1 MFQRN
6 NGISILPFT
15 GLDSEK
21 YKKFIKAMNHLVKL
35 NGGKILD
42 DLF

>member
-1 MFQRN
+1 MFALP
-6 NGISILPFT
+6 NGFGKHSFT

-21 YKKFIKAMNHLVKL
+21 YEKFIKAMHHLVKL